1 MKANN
6 EKIDTRLKVDK
17 IVSTLISLRSEIA
30 DLHNSKLDEV
40 CNTLITDTEN
50 NIGSIVAD
58 LTDLIGW
65 ARVYEL
71 ECS

>member
-1 MKANN
+1 MRVNN
-6 EKIDTRLKVDK
+6 EHTDTRLKVDK
-17 IVSTLISLRSEIA
+17 IVSTLINLRSEIA
-30 DLHNSKLDEV
+30 DLHNSKLDEI
-40 CNTLITDTEN
+40 CNSVITNTEN

>member
-1 MKANN
+1 MRVNN
-6 EKIDTRLKVDK
+6 EHTNTRLKVDK
-17 IVSTLISLRSEIA
+17 IVSTLINIRSEVA
-30 DLHNSKLDEV
+30 NLHNSKLDEV
-40 CNTLITDTEN
+40 CNPLITSTEN
-50 NIGSIVAD
+50 NIGSIIAD

>member
-1 MKANN
+1 MRVNN
-6 EKIDTRLKVDK
+6 EHTDTRLKVDK
-17 IVSTLISLRSEIA
+17 IVSTLINLRSEIA

-40 CNTLITDTEN
+40 CNSVITNTEN

>member
-6 EKIDTRLKVDK
+6 ENTDTKLKVDK
-17 IVSTLISLRSEIA
+17 IVSTLISLRSEIV

-40 CNTLITDTEN
+40 CNTLIIDTEN